1 MINVMKK
8 NVLLVVLSIVSFV
21 FAFSGICGFVNAS
34 AETTPKTLSEI
45 SFVMEEGAT
54 VRLDGNNGMRFAGKL
69 SKDDYQAIKSNY
81 KTLEY
86 GMFIMPESYVQA
98 HGALNEANT
107 FGAEAV
113 YIWGDDYE
121 NFPVVGEG
129 ADAKYRIIHINSAVA
144 TTDEECFVR
153 GSVVDFLAEN
163 LATDYT
169 ACAYIKATTKQNTV
183 EYKFADELESATSM
197 LMLSFKAINSGD
209 YDSDAAK
216 LEILNGYKDA
226 YVAELGEE
234 PTFSYT
240 IKYLAEGFDKPID
253 TVYAEGITMNTAI
266 PYADAGYVL
275 DQTKLPE
282 ADDAFVYLEDKV
294 LEVYIEAPHV
304 LTGDLYDGEVAYLG
318 IWSEL
323 EGDTQTFELPEVIP
337 GTVSNI
343 KIDGYLMNAS
353 IEGSTFTIGT
363 TELEGFSQN
372 GGVKYLTFVAEN
384 TLYLAKLTIADIV
397 IRDASQ
403 IANLSNTYS
412 NNYIVIAT
420 DIDAG
425 RVAVNPHTLGFSG
438 TIDGKGNVISNYLI
452 DSWFAMI
459 NTNAE
464 QQFTGTIK
472 NIAFV
477 DIENKVGMRGVFSAV
492 ANGATIEN
500 VYIQGRSD
508 REQLFA
514 SILENGVTVKNLILD
529 LHDGYGSKGD
539 VCLFKPCDNNHTLVE
554 STGTVNVVENY
565 LSIWSANGYSSFF
578 ADNADLEFGDFLMT
592 AEGLT
597 FNGKLVKAIA

>member
-8 NVLLVVLSIVSFV
+8 KVLLAVLSIVSFV
-21 FAFSGICGFVNAS
+21 FAFSGICGFVTANA
-34 AETTPKTLSEI
+34 ATAKNLSEI
-45 SFVMEEGAT
+45 TFAMEDVAT

-144 TTDEECFVR
+144 TSGEECFVR
-153 GSVVDFLAEN
+153 GSVVDFLSEN

-209 YDSDAAK
+209 YASDSAK

-353 IEGSTFTIGT
+353 IEGSTFTIAT
-363 TELEGFSQN
+363 AELEGFSQN
-372 GGVKYLTFVAEN
+372 GGVKNLTFVAEN
-384 TLYLAKLTIADIV
+384 TLYLAKLTIADLIV
-397 IRDASQ
+397 REASQ
-403 IANLSNTYS
+403 INYLAETNN

-514 SILENGVTVKNLILD
+514 SILENGVNVKNLILD

-539 VCLFKPCDNNHTLVE
+539 VCLFKPCDNNHTLAE
-554 STGTVNVVENY
+554 STGTVNVVENF
-565 LSIWSANGYSSFF
+565 LNIWSANGYSSFF

-592 AEGLT
+592 ADGLT